1 MVLNCLWNFF
11 ALFRQIMHDLMPVL
25 HDWILRG
32 FYLVYC
38 YVRGN
43 CLYHKAILFQSATKG
58 IRNPMVY
65 FNSG

>member
-11 ALFRQIMHDLMPVL
+11 TLFRQIMHDLMPVL

-38 YVRGN
+38 YVREDY
-43 CLYHKAILFQSATKG
+43 LYRKKHFISECYKRNKKSNGIFQ
-58 IRNPMVY
+58 
-65 FNSG
+65 

>member
-38 YVRGN
+38 YVREDY
-43 CLYHKAILFQSATKG
+43 LYHKGILLRIVLKG
-58 IRNPMVY
+58 LKNLMVH